1 MIRQVFFGT
10 ATHVPG
16 VYSLLT
22 RWSSEE
28 GSARYC
34 YAVWLRHLV
43 LAHHYGLMRHPRVVA
58 ELGPG
63 TSLGVGFSALISG
76 SESYYACDVVRQ
88 ADMGRSLQLFDEIV
102 SLFRQRVA
110 IPGQQE
116 FPRLNPPLDDYVF
129 PEFLHRAA
137 HGSDALSEQRLS
149 KLRESLAAGQSE
161 GSVVRYIVPW
171 ERGDQVAPGSVDM
184 VCSQAVLEYVDD
196 LVGCYRAMHAWLAP
210 GGIMSHQID
219 FSAHQTSHWWDGH
232 WTYSDRLWGLMR
244 GRRPFWLNRE
254 PCSVHLQ
261 ILRQLGFEVL
271 CTLRTVRK
279 PEVSREALTE
289 RFRDLSSEDLS
300 TRGAFILARKLL

>member
-1 MIRQVFFGT
+1 MIRQVLFGT

-22 RWSSEE
+22 RGPSEG

-43 LAHHYGLMRHPRVVA
+43 LAHQHGLTRHPRVVA

-63 TSLGVGFSALISG
+63 ASLGVGLAALISG
-76 SESYYACDVVRQ
+76 SETYYACDVVRQ
-88 ADMGRSLQLFDEIV
+88 ADRGRSLQLFDELV
-102 SLFRQRVA
+102 ALFRRREA

-129 PEFLHRAA
+129 PEFLHPAA
-137 HGSDALSEQRLS
+137 HGPDLLSEQRLS
-149 KLRESLAAGQSE
+149 ELRESLAAGPPE
-161 GSVVRYIVPW
+161 GTVVRYIVPW
-171 ERGDQVAPGSVDM
+171 ERADQVARGSVDM

-196 LVGCYRAMHAWLAP
+196 LVGCYRTMHAWLAP

-219 FSAHQTSHWWDGH
+219 FSAHQTSRRWDGH
-232 WTYSDRLWGLMR
+232 WTYSDRVWRLMR
-244 GRRPFWLNRE
+244 GRRPYWLNRE

-261 ILRQLGFEVL
+261 ILGQLGFEVL
-271 CTLRTVRK
+271 CNLRAVRA
-279 PEVSREALTE
+279 PEVARAALTE
-289 RFRDLSSEDLS
+289 RFRDLSGEDLA
-300 TRGAFILARKLL
+300 TRGAFILARKP